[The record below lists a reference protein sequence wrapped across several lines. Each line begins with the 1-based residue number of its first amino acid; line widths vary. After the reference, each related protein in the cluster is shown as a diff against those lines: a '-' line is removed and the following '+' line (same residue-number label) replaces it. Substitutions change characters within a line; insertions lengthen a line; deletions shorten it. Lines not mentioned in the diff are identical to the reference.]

1 MVGGVKTASLFP
13 AEGTVVKEQ
22 KHEVLRETRID
33 SSSAEIQ
40 GTVGEFVGVFGMNL

>member
-1 MVGGVKTASLFP
+1 MNKQKDGGRRVKTASLFP

-33 SSSAEIQ
+33 SSSAEI
-40 GTVGEFVGVFGMNL
+40 